1 MVNENKP
8 MENERSFSIELKSKG
23 YLKNITLNTKFREKA
38 LVEGT
43 IGELEHVEFVD
54 DVILEVLGSKGILR
68 NAIRENELRRRGKG
82 TNVLDNSKS
91 KEVR

>member
-8 MENERSFSIELKSKG
+8 MEKERSFSIELKSKG
-23 YLKNITLNTKFREKA
+23 FLKSITLNNEFREKA
-38 LVEGT
+38 LIEGT
-43 IGELEHVEFVD
+43 IGELEHAEFVD

-68 NAIRENELRRRGKG
+68 IDIGENEIRRRGKG
-82 TNVLDNSKS
+82 TNVLNNSKS

>member
-8 MENERSFSIELKSKG
+8 IENERSFSIELKSKG
-23 YLKNITLNTKFREKA
+23 YLRNITLNNESREKA

-43 IGELEHVEFVD
+43 IGELEHAEFVD
-54 DVILEVLGSKGILR
+54 DAILEVLGTKGILR
-68 NAIRENELRRRGKG
+68 IAIEENEITRRGKS
-82 TNVLDNSKS
+82 TSDLNNPKS

>member
-8 MENERSFSIELKSKG
+8 TENERSFSIELKSKG
-23 YLKNITLNTKFREKA
+23 YLKNITLNNEFREKA

-43 IGELEHVEFVD
+43 IGELEHAEFVD
-54 DVILEVLGSKGILR
+54 DAILEVLGTKGILR
-68 NAIRENELRRRGKG
+68 INIGENELRRRGTG
-82 TNVLDNSKS
+82 MNVLNNSKS

>member
-8 MENERSFSIELKSKG
+8 IENERSFSIELKSKG
-23 YLKNITLNTKFREKA
+23 YLRNITLNNESREKA

-43 IGELEHVEFVD
+43 IGELEHAEFVD
-54 DVILEVLGSKGILR
+54 DAILEVQGKKGILR
-68 NAIRENELRRRGKG
+68 IAIEENEITRRGKG
-82 TNVLDNSKS
+82 TNDLNNSKS

>member
-8 MENERSFSIELKSKG
+8 IENERSFSIELKSKG
-23 YLKNITLNTKFREKA
+23 YLRNITLNNESREKA

-43 IGELEHVEFVD
+43 IGELEHAEFVD
-54 DVILEVLGSKGILR
+54 DAILEVQGKKGILR
-68 NAIRENELRRRGKG
+68 IAIEENEITRRGKS
-82 TNVLDNSKS
+82 TSDLNNPKS

>member
-8 MENERSFSIELKSKG
+8 IENERSFSIELKSKG
-23 YLKNITLNTKFREKA
+23 YLRNITLNNESREKA

-43 IGELEHVEFVD
+43 IGELEHAEFVD
-54 DVILEVLGSKGILR
+54 DAILEVLGTKGILR
-68 NAIRENELRRRGKG
+68 IAIEENEITRRGKSTSDL
-82 TNVLDNSKS
+82 TNPKS